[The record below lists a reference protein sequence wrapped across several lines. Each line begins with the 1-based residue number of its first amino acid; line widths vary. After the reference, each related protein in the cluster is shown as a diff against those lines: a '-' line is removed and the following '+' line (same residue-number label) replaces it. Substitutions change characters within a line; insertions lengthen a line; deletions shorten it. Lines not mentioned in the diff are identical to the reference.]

1 MDEHELACYDKRND
15 SWRSF
20 LFDRVWRLDSTQ
32 ADVFADVEPLVLS
45 VIEGYNT
52 CLFAYGQTGSGVH
65 LSTLKLF
72 YSTYILLIITHLHPH
87 FFFAFTGK
95 TWTMNGYGTEY
106 GVSYRT
112 LSKIFEVL
120 QTKQAEAE
128 SYELSAKVLSTA
140 RQARDGSKSTLPS
153 APSSSRDLL
162 AESERASIV
171 RMASTDSTVD
181 APVGS
186 QQEDEAL
193 GGGKR
198 KGKVT
203 EADDDSLPFSYAV
216 EVSMMEIYNDQVYD
230 LLREP
235 SSGSSAAN
243 EVLDIRQAGD
253 GTVHVPGLKQVK
265 VDGLHDVLTVFAK
278 GTANRA
284 TAATNLNELSSRS
297 HSILAVDVSTTV
309 KGTTTRAKLY
319 LVDLA
324 GSERAGKSGV
334 SGAAM
339 KETQHINKSLSA
351 LGDVM
356 EALDNKSKH
365 VPYRSVHSTYIYIHF
380 PLLSTVIYTSY
391 TLYVYT
397 FVYVATLIYV
407 YTNSYT
413 DTLLHI
419 YIQ

>member
-1 MDEHELACYDKRND
+1 
-15 SWRSF
+15 
-20 LFDRVWRLDSTQ
+20 
-32 ADVFADVEPLVLS
+32 
-45 VIEGYNT
+45 
-52 CLFAYGQTGSGVH
+52 
-65 LSTLKLF
+65 
-72 YSTYILLIITHLHPH
+72 
-87 FFFAFTGK
+87 
-95 TWTMNGYGTEY
+95 
-106 GVSYRT
+106 
-112 LSKIFEVL
+112 
-120 QTKQAEAE
+120 
-128 SYELSAKVLSTA
+128 
-140 RQARDGSKSTLPS
+140 
-153 APSSSRDLL
+153 
-162 AESERASIV
+162 
-171 RMASTDSTVD
+171 MASTDSAAD
-181 APVGS
+181 APGGL
-186 QQEDEAL
+186 QQEDESL
-193 GGGKR
+193 GMGKR

-235 SSGSSAAN
+235 SSGSN
-243 EVLDIRQAGD
+243 DVLDIRQAGD

-365 VPYRSVHSTYIYIHF
+365 VPYR
-380 PLLSTVIYTSY
+380 
-391 TLYVYT
+391 
-397 FVYVATLIYV
+397 
-407 YTNSYT
+407 
-413 DTLLHI
+413 
-419 YIQ
+419 

>member
-1 MDEHELACYDKRND
+1 
-15 SWRSF
+15 
-20 LFDRVWRLDSTQ
+20 
-32 ADVFADVEPLVLS
+32 
-45 VIEGYNT
+45 
-52 CLFAYGQTGSGVH
+52 
-65 LSTLKLF
+65 
-72 YSTYILLIITHLHPH
+72 
-87 FFFAFTGK
+87 
-95 TWTMNGYGTEY
+95 
-106 GVSYRT
+106 
-112 LSKIFEVL
+112 
-120 QTKQAEAE
+120 
-128 SYELSAKVLSTA
+128 
-140 RQARDGSKSTLPS
+140 
-153 APSSSRDLL
+153 
-162 AESERASIV
+162 
-171 RMASTDSTVD
+171 MASTDSAVD
-181 APVGS
+181 APGGS
-186 QQEDEAL
+186 QQEDDAF
-193 GGGKR
+193 GVGKR

-203 EADDDSLPFSYAV
+203 ETDDDSLPFSYAV

-365 VPYRSVHSTYIYIHF
+365 VPYRLVSYSLCMHIF
-380 PLLSTVIYTSY
+380 PLIL
-391 TLYVYT
+391 
-397 FVYVATLIYV
+397 FC
-407 YTNSYT
+407 
-413 DTLLHI
+413 
-419 YIQ
+419 